1 MAQLID
7 RSGGRG
13 GATYP
18 LGTAPIA
25 IGRSGENAVVLV
37 HERVSRRHAQ
47 VEWDGERYLLRD
59 LGSRNGTFLNGRRI
73 EAPEPLRHGD
83 LIGVG
88 GFTLFFDAA
97 DETVGAEEEPAATGL
112 RVDLSTARAWV
123 GEREL
128 QLTAKEFLALRTL
141 YERGEA
147 LVTKEDLAQA
157 VWPEYQ
163 GGVGDYN
170 IEQVISRLR
179 RKLEPEPER
188 PRHLLTVRGL
198 GYRLV
203 R

>member
-1 MAQLID
+1 MAQLVE
-7 RSGGRG
+7 RSGGRA
-13 GATYP
+13 GAVYP
-18 LGTAPIA
+18 LGVAPTG
-25 IGRSGENAVVLV
+25 IGRSGENGVVLV

-59 LGSRNGTFLNGRRI
+59 LGSRNGTYLNGQRI
-73 EAPEPLRHGD
+73 DAPEPLHHGD

-97 DETVGAEEEPAATGL
+97 DETVGAEEEPAPTGL
-112 RVDLSTARAWV
+112 RVDLAAARAWV

-128 QLTAKEFLALRTL
+128 QLTAKEFLALRAL

-147 LVTKEDLAQA
+147 LVTKEDLAQT

-179 RKLEPEPER
+179 RKLEPQPER

>member
-7 RSGGRG
+7 RSGGRS
-13 GATYP
+13 GAISP
-18 LGTAPIA
+18 LGIVPTG

-47 VEWDGERYLLRD
+47 VEWDGEQYLLRD
-59 LGSRNGTFLNGRRI
+59 LGSRNGTALNGRRI
-73 EAPEPLRHGD
+73 ERPTPLHHGD
-83 LIGVG
+83 LIGIG

-97 DETVGAEEEPAATGL
+97 DETVGTEEEPAQAGL
-112 RVDLSTARAWV
+112 RVDLATARVWV
-123 GEREL
+123 DARQV
-128 QLTAKEFLALRTL
+128 QLTAKEFLALRAL
-141 YERGEA
+141 YERSEA
-147 LVTKEDLAQA
+147 LVTKEDLATA

-163 GGVGDYN
+163 GSVGDYN

>member
-7 RSGGRG
+7 RGGGRG
-13 GATYP
+13 GGVYP
-18 LGTAPIA
+18 LGVAPA
-25 IGRSGENAVVLV
+25 GIGRSGENAVVLV
-37 HERVSRRHAQ
+37 HERVSRRHA
-47 VEWDGERYLLRD
+47 EIAWDGERYLLRD
-59 LGSRNGTFLNGRRI
+59 LGSRNGTYLNGRRI
-73 EAPEPLRHGD
+73 EAPAPLRHGD
-83 LIGVG
+83 LIGIG

-97 DETVGAEEEPAATGL
+97 DETVGEEAEPGPARV
-112 RVDLSTARAWV
+112 RVDLATARAWV

-128 QLTAKEFLALRTL
+128 QLTAREFLALRAL

-157 VWPEYQ
+157 VWPEYH

>member
-1 MAQLID
+1 MAQLIE
-7 RSGGRG
+7 RGGGRS
-13 GATYP
+13 AIYP
-18 LGTAPIA
+18 LGVDAA
-25 IGRSGENAVVLV
+25 NIGRSGENAIVLV

-47 VEWDGERYLLRD
+47 VEWNGDQYLLRD
-59 LGSRNGTFLNGRRI
+59 LGSRNGTYLNGRRI
-73 EAPEPLRHGD
+73 EAPAALRHGD
-83 LIGVG
+83 LIGIG

-97 DETVGAEEEPAATGL
+97 DETIGAEEDATPAGL
-112 RVDLSTARAWV
+112 RVELTTARAWV

-141 YERGEA
+141 YGRGEA

>member
-1 MAQLID
+1 MAQLIE
-7 RSGGRG
+7 RGSGRG
-13 GATYP
+13 GAIYP
-18 LGTAPIA
+18 LGVEPAG
-25 IGRSGENAVVLV
+25 IGRSGENAIVLA
-37 HERVSRRHAQ
+37 HERISRRHAQ
-47 VEWDGERYLLRD
+47 IEWDGERYLLRD
-59 LGSRNGTFLNGRRI
+59 LGSRNGTVLNGRRI

-97 DETVGAEEEPAATGL
+97 DETVGAEEEPAAGGL
-112 RVDLSTARAWV
+112 RVDLTTARVWV
-123 GEREL
+123 DARQV

-147 LVTKEDLAQA
+147 LVTKEELANA

-179 RKLEPEPER
+179 RKLEPDSER
-188 PRHLLTVRGL
+188 PRHLLTMRGL